1 MSMDS
6 VAWSSLYKISSAQ
19 DGSRGIS
26 RESVKRIMT
35 FAVPYRAKLLV
46 FIGLSVVGAFLAVAT
61 PVLAGQVVDVIV
73 ARGETATI
81 IRLAVVIALVAV
93 ADAAVSLV
101 TRWFSARIGEG
112 VILDLRTAV
121 FDHVQRMPI
130 AFFTRTRTGALVSR
144 LNNDVIGAQQAFSGT
159 LSGVVTTS
167 WR

>member
-26 RESVKRIMT
+26 RESVQRIMT

-81 IRLAVVIALVAV
+81 FRLAVVIALVAV
-93 ADAAVSLV
+93 ADAAV
-101 TRWFSARIGEG
+101 
-112 VILDLRTAV
+112 
-121 FDHVQRMPI
+121 
-130 AFFTRTRTGALVSR
+130 
-144 LNNDVIGAQQAFSGT
+144 
-159 LSGVVTTS
+159 
-167 WR
+167 